1 MQCSWEMR
9 GQVPFCFHVLPSA
22 VYTYGEERGG
32 EGGITVWLLRMV
44 QEGREKKGALTLAL
58 EVVYSTLYRVL
69 E

>member
-9 GQVPFCFHVLPSA
+9 GQVPFFHVLRSA
-22 VYTYGEERGG
+22 VYTCGEERGG
-32 EGGITVWLLRMV
+32 ELLF
-44 QEGREKKGALTLAL
+44 GFYGPGEKKGALTLAL